1 MIEKKEISALLP
13 GLLQRNECVIIA
25 GFGGFITNYVSAQI
39 NPVQQKFTPPSSSV
53 AFNANLRTN
62 DGILAHEI
70 AGVFYIDY
78 AEALKVVQDYA
89 WWCINELHAGRP
101 LVIDGVGELTFD
113 QEKNILFE
121 PDPKANFLNDSFG
134 LTSFVSPAI
143 RRSRAVQKHVKQT
156 GFKDKRERNTWG
168 KVARAAKWTVMVL
181 PILLLIFYSMFQS
194 GIINLSTN
202 FSSLSPSIHS
212 NDLTTNVQAIVD
224 EAQKVFPPVY
234 KPLNSNDPV
243 PSLPDTSSFKLVP
256 TDVPTSDKLLKTGD
270 AQTLEA
276 TKSVEMPSTKSYHI
290 IGGCFAEKQKAEAF
304 KSQLTVQGYQPQ
316 EVGTSRNGLIRI
328 SIAHYPSETEATAAL
343 AELKQK
349 VDPGIWILRY

>member
-1 MIEKKEISALLP
+1 MIEKRQISALIP
-13 GLLQRNECVIIA
+13 SLLQRNECLIIP

-39 NPVQQKFTPPSSSV
+39 NPIQQKFTPPSSSV

-70 AGVFYIDY
+70 AAVFHIDY
-78 AEALKVVQDYA
+78 SEALKVVQDYA
-89 WWCINELHAGRP
+89 WWCINELHAARP
-101 LVIDGVGELTFD
+101 LVIDGVGELNFD

-134 LTSFVSPAI
+134 LTSFISPAI
-143 RRSRAVQKHVKQT
+143 RRNRNVQKHVKQT
-156 GFKDKRERNTWG
+156 QFKDKRERITWG
-168 KVARAAKWTVMVL
+168 KFAKAAKWTVMIL

-202 FSSLSPSIHS
+202 FSSLSPTL
-212 NDLTTNVQAIVD
+212 NTNNLTTNVQAIVK
-224 EAQKVFPPVY
+224 EAEKVFPPVY
-234 KPLNSNDPV
+234 NPLRSTDPI

-256 TDVPTSDKLLKTGD
+256 TDVPTSDKLAKTGE
-270 AQTLEA
+270 AQVLE
-276 TKSVEMPSTKSYHI
+276 TPKSVEKPTTKAYHI

-304 KSQLTVQGYQPQ
+304 KTKLATLGYQPE
-316 EVGTSRNGLIRI
+316 EVGTSRTGLIRI
-328 SIAHYPSETEATAAL
+328 SIAHYPSETDALAGL